1 MVEDGNNND
10 KQATSDDNDSK
21 FETSRSGIKFN
32 LTKWQDTSD
41 NQMSSVKK
49 TPRPK
54 SKKLNLK
61 VMSAARKIISST
73 TIDNWNDVR

>member
-1 MVEDGNNND
+1 MVEDGNNSD
-10 KQATSDDNDSK
+10 KQITSDDRDSK

-32 LTKWQDTSD
+32 LSKWQDTND
-41 NQMSSVKK
+41 NQMSSMKK

-61 VMSAARKIISST
+61 VMSAARKILPST
-73 TIDNWNDVR
+73 TIGNWNDVR